1 MIALPSGISRDD
13 LSQWLGGGFCLAKRS
28 DEGPWELA
36 LFDRPYRP
44 DEGDDSAEATAA
56 YVRFASGGYDLREVV
71 DVSLLAGY
79 WPLCG
84 SINLPPYKCAVHVAR
99 TPARQY
105 RRTFTQRQVRV
116 TVPRGWEARKMLG
129 QRYRAL
135 QTCGVEVVQALF
147 DATYPQDVDDA
158 MNWLGDGWLTVAL
171 NPRTIIASDQVGKRM
186 VYYMGKLAA
195 TQSNGMLHPVA
206 DLQTCRIINR
216 ALNGRMPWT
225 IDIYK

>member
-1 MIALPSGISRDD
+1 
-13 LSQWLGGGFCLAKRS
+13 
-28 DEGPWELA
+28 
-36 LFDRPYRP
+36 
-44 DEGDDSAEATAA
+44 
-56 YVRFASGGYDLREVV
+56 
-71 DVSLLAGY
+71 
-79 WPLCG
+79 
-84 SINLPPYKCAVHVAR
+84 
-99 TPARQY
+99 
-105 RRTFTQRQVRV
+105 
-116 TVPRGWEARKMLG
+116 MLG